1 MRKTLKAIS
10 IMMLLA
16 GFAIV
21 CISSGARS
29 PQQSTANPATPAQ
42 AASSSQ
48 EPALNQTPAIRASS
62 DLVRIDVEVTD
73 KSGKPVKGLTP
84 GQFSI
89 TENGKAQKIS
99 IFTFQDIEK
108 METAQSDDAKPI
120 VVAIDSPNTP
130 AAAEA
135 IGDQVRDRRILVLF
149 FDLTSMQTDDIA
161 RAHDAALKF
170 VQKQM
175 TSADLVSIVTYAA
188 RLTVWADFT
197 NNRATL
203 EKAVARL
210 TPDVASELADL
221 SYAAAQNGE
230 YDVQQYTGAAY
241 TADETEFNAFNTD
254 QKLLAVQGL
263 VNVLAAIPGRKAV
276 IEFTGGI
283 TQTGEENRTEL
294 RAATDAANRA
304 DVSIYSIDARGLFAE
319 VPGGD
324 ATTNAATGTSMFTG
338 ASVFHQTDARQ
349 DSRDT
354 LATLS
359 SDTGGHAFFDLGD
372 LSEAFPKIQQDNSG
386 YYLLGYYLG
395 GNVKRDGTWRSI
407 RVKVDAPGVHVHYRN
422 GYYAPRDFQHLQ
434 KEDRQQQLVEA
445 MGSENPVVELPIA
458 VETSMFR
465 LSNGQTYVPI
475 AAKISST
482 ALDWAEKHGRK
493 EAAFDFAAQV
503 RAYPNGS
510 SVAEL
515 QDTIQVHLDTER
527 YQQIN
532 QSSLVY
538 QGGVVLSP
546 GKYHLKFL
554 ARENES
560 GRMGTF
566 EQDLLVPQLPADR
579 IMLSSV
585 LLSSQLVPVDKSS
598 EVETR
603 AKGVRAKLTESP
615 LEMSGEKIVPSVTRY
630 FTQGQTLYVF
640 FQAYYPEK
648 SDKTGKFDPGTL
660 RAALIF
666 FRNGIQVNATP
677 LLTPVQV
684 DPKSRTASFRIS
696 LPLAKLPAG
705 RYTAQALVIAAGTQH
720 SAFGRAYLAIDRP
733 PAVPS
738 VTPAPST
745 PDSTPQAK
753 PPSP

>member
-1 MRKTLKAIS
+1 M
-10 IMMLLA
+10 
-16 GFAIV
+16 
-21 CISSGARS
+21 
-29 PQQSTANPATPAQ
+29 
-42 AASSSQ
+42 
-48 EPALNQTPAIRASS
+48 
-62 DLVRIDVEVTD
+62 
-73 KSGKPVKGLTP
+73 
-84 GQFSI
+84 
-89 TENGKAQKIS
+89 
-99 IFTFQDIEK
+99 
-108 METAQSDDAKPI
+108 
-120 VVAIDSPNTP
+120 
-130 AAAEA
+130 
-135 IGDQVRDRRILVLF
+135 LVLF
-149 FDLTSMQTDDIA
+149 FDLTSMQTDDIT

-197 NNRATL
+197 NDRAKL
-203 EKAVARL
+203 DKAVARL
-210 TPDVASELADL
+210 TPDVASQLADL
-221 SYAAAQNGE
+221 SPAAAQNGE

-324 ATTNAATGTSMFTG
+324 ATANAATGTSMFAG

-359 SDTGGHAFFDLGD
+359 SDTGGRAFFDLGD
-372 LSEAFPKIQQDNSG
+372 LSEAFPKIQQENSG
-386 YYLLGYYLG
+386 YYLLGYYLS
-395 GNVKRDGTWRSI
+395 GNVKRGWKLAKHSREGQRAPEHPRSL
-407 RVKVDAPGVHVHYRN
+407 YRN

-465 LSNGQTYVPI
+465 LSDGQTYIPI

-503 RAYPNGS
+503 RAYPNGR

-515 QDTIQVHLDTER
+515 QDRIQVHLDPAR
-527 YQQIN
+527 FQQIN

-560 GRMGTF
+560 GRIGTF
-566 EQDLLVPQLPADR
+566 EQDLLVPQAPADR
-579 IMLSSV
+579 IVLSSV

-648 SDKTGKFDPGTL
+648 SGKADKFDPDTL

-666 FRNGIQVNATP
+666 FRNGVQVNATP
-677 LLTPVQV
+677 LLTPVQGRSS
-684 DPKSRTASFRIS
+684 KSRTASFRIS

-705 RYTAQALVIAAGTQH
+705 RYTRASASDCAQARGTRRSAAPTSQSNARRQFRPSRRERLVPIRPRHRSCPHHRGRRRGAKRNVATSYLDFGG
-720 SAFGRAYLAIDRP
+720 SAFLQSLR
-733 PAVPS
+733 AVPS
-738 VTPAPST
+738 AALLFLVVRTPCCSAEDAHRTYRPMLSLAEQT
-745 PDSTPQAK
+745 SLRDVDHTGAAVVRSAHSRSRVEDSL
-753 PPSP
+753 